1 MKRLKLGVFGGTFN
15 PIHLGHL
22 MIAEE
27 AYQSFQLEKVLF
39 IPSYMTPNKDVP
51 GATAAQ
57 RFEMV
62 RLATEDNPHFVVSDM
77 EIRRGGNSYTLDTLQ
92 LLKNT
97 YGDQYD
103 LYFISGTD
111 AIQDLP
117 NWHEPEAILNLCHVI
132 AASRPDGTETI
143 TPVVQRFGSLGKHI
157 VKMEVPTMKISSTEL
172 RKRIVKGGSVR
183 YMMPPAV
190 LDYIRKNGIYT

>member
-57 RFEMV
+57 RLEMV

-92 LLKNT
+92 LLKIPMAT
-97 YGDQYD
+97 STIFI
-103 LYFISGTD
+103 LY
-111 AIQDLP
+111 
-117 NWHEPEAILNLCHVI
+117 
-132 AASRPDGTETI
+132 
-143 TPVVQRFGSLGKHI
+143 PVQMPFRIFLTGMSLR
-157 VKMEVPTMKISSTEL
+157 L
-172 RKRIVKGGSVR
+172 F
-183 YMMPPAV
+183 
-190 LDYIRKNGIYT
+190 